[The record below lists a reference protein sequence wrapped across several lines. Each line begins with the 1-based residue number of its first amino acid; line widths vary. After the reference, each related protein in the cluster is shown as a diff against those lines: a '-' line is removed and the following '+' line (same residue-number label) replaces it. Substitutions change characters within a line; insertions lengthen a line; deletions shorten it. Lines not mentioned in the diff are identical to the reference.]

1 MTMINANGRKVWVDR
16 QNGREVS
23 ASLVTDEQF
32 NGSPRFV
39 ERVNGPHHDA
49 KWARHLRG
57 VVTVNDLRH
66 ERSEKGRHE

>member
-1 MTMINANGRKVWVDR
+1 MTMINAMGRKVWVDR
-16 QNGREVS
+16 MNGHEVP
-23 ASLVTDEQF
+23 ADKCTDEQL

-57 VVTVNDLRH
+57 VATVADVRKESRH
-66 ERSEKGRHE
+66 E